1 MRFLNKMRCRTV
13 HNGLQFHIMTQPKII
28 AYMKPSCGWSMG
40 VRAVLKKYNLAYE
53 DKDIINYPENREEM
67 IRKSGQPLQPTLDI
81 NGTILADVNGEE
93 VEQWLLQNN
102 VVKANNQEVDV
113 PLDQP
118 CAHEMVPPTAAV
130 KINF

>member
-1 MRFLNKMRCRTV
+1 MS
-13 HNGLQFHIMTQPKII
+13 QPKIT

-40 VRAVLKKYNLAYE
+40 VRAVLKKYNLTYE

-81 NGTILADVNGEE
+81 NGLILADVSGEDLE
-93 VEQWLLQNN
+93 AWLIENK
-102 VVKANNQEVDV
+102 VVNPNSNEVDV
-113 PLDQP
+113 PLNEP
-118 CAHEMVPPTAAV
+118 CAHEMVPPSAAV